1 MNAGVEHREQRVE
14 DGGRHAGAADRHP
27 AGAREQH
34 GAHDIRREARP
45 HTDCASLHGALLVG
59 GKIAGAIG
67 LPVLAPSAEL
77 TP

>member
-1 MNAGVEHREQRVE
+1 M
-14 DGGRHAGAADRHP
+14 P

-34 GAHDIRREARP
+34 GAHDVRREAR
-45 HTDCASLHGALLVG
+45 TDTDGARLHGALLVG
-59 GKIAGAIG
+59 RKIAGEIG